1 MTFIEA
7 KNRKE
12 LRTKINE
19 NDYAVI
25 KKTYGGYA
33 CFNNNNDY
41 MVWKTQK

>member
-12 LRTKINE
+12 LRTKINK

-25 KKTYGGYA
+25 KKTCGGYI
-33 CFNNNNDY
+33 CFDSNNQY
-41 MVWKTQK
+41 QTWKNQK